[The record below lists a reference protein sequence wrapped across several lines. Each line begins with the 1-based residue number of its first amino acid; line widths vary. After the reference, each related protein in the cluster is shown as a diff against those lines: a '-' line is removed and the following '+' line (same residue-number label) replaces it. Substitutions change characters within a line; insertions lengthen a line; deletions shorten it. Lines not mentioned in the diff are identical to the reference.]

1 MGKKILMLFVCTM
14 LSASMALAQTRTVK
28 GTVVD
33 SETGEPIPGAK
44 VMVQGTKMGAVAD
57 SKGTFVLSNLPKDAK
72 KVIVSFMGM
81 KTADVAIHDGGRVE
95 AHRGKAGGTA
105 KVQSNNSSGADEHGA
120 APAAVDRKGPV
131 AGRDVVGNG
140 CVQDRQKLDGP

>member
-57 SKGTFVLSNLPKDAK
+57 SKGTFVLQNLPKDAK
-72 KVIVSFMGM
+72 KVIVSF
-81 KTADVAIHDGGRVE
+81 TLRRASASAIR
-95 AHRGKAGGTA
+95 AFI
-105 KVQSNNSSGADEHGA
+105 SSG
-120 APAAVDRKGPV
+120 
-131 AGRDVVGNG
+131 
-140 CVQDRQKLDGP
+140 L